1 MIKVYK
7 DFQAIPPQLSRSTAL
22 KQTQHAIAT
31 QNGNLYTSHY
41 KHPTVKT
48 ALSNIYHHK
57 CAYCESTITHSAPLQ
72 VEHYRPKAEVDAQ
85 DLLLGE
91 IHKGYY
97 WLGNEW
103 SNLLL
108 ACQNCNGRGAK
119 GIRFPIQGTRVL
131 IHPADPLHFSIQH
144 QSMLDEIPLLLNPEL
159 VDPLDHLQLDQSG
172 QMRGKTIFGDTS
184 IAIYKL
190 NRDGL
195 ITRRLNI
202 IQDFVHRI
210 NKQLLERFDPSISN
224 PLNSDQFQRQMSII
238 FEDLIEGQL
247 PQVEY
252 SFVYINIL
260 NQFDHLILSQIET
273 AFQREVKTAFQ
284 SFIHAQIP

>member
-1 MIKVYK
+1 MIKVNK
-7 DFQAIPPQLSRSTAL
+7 DFSAIPSHLTRAKTLQ
-22 KQTQHAIAT
+22 QTQDAIAA
-31 QNGNLYTSHY
+31 QDGSLYKNHY
-41 KHPTVKT
+41 KHAAVKD
-48 ALSNIYHHK
+48 ALHLIYHHK

-72 VEHYRPKAEVDAQ
+72 VEHYRPKTEVDEQ

-91 IHKGYY
+91 IHRGYY

-108 ACQNCNGRGAK
+108 ACQNCNGQGAK
-119 GIRFPIQGTRVL
+119 GTRFPIQGIRIL
-131 IHPADPLHFSIQH
+131 SHPADPLHFSIHH

-159 VDPLDHLQLDQSG
+159 VDPLDHLQLDSSG
-172 QMRGKTIFGDTS
+172 QMQGNTIFGDTS

-195 ITRRLNI
+195 MTRRLKI

-224 PLNSDQFQRQMSII
+224 PLTPGQFQRQMAII

-247 PQVEY
+247 PHVEY

-260 NQFDHLILSQIET
+260 NQFDHLILTQIET
-273 AFQREVKTAFQ
+273 AFQQEVKAAFQ
-284 SFIHAQIP
+284 TFIQSQIP